1 MSIMKEFKDFAVRGN
16 VMDMAVGVIIGG
28 AFGKIVS
35 SFVSDVLMP
44 PVGLLVGQVDF
55 SNLFVNLSSTHYA
68 TLAEAQAAGAPV
80 LSYGVF
86 LNTLVDFL
94 IQAFAIF
101 LVIRQMNRMK
111 PAPVEPEPT
120 PMKTCPYCFT
130 TIDARATR
138 CPNCTAELK
147 D

>member
-1 MSIMKEFKDFAVRGN
+1 MSVMKEFKDFAVRGN

-35 SFVSDVLMP
+35 SFVTDVLMP
-44 PVGLLVGQVDF
+44 PVGLFLGSVDF
-55 SNLFVNLSSTHYA
+55 SSMFLNLGRVDYA

-80 LSYGVF
+80 LTYGVF
-86 LNTLVDFL
+86 VNTVIDFV
-94 IQAFAIF
+94 IQAFVIF
-101 LVIRQMNRMK
+101 LIIRQMNRLR
-111 PAPVEPEPT
+111 PAPVAPEPIPT
-120 PMKTCPYCFT
+120 KECPFCFT

-147 D
+147 S